1 MESQLQLKGWS
12 RARRVILVRE
22 APAVAPVGAGK
33 RRRRD
38 HFEPPLAEGE
48 GWDAQPHPWSGRTA
62 VLVTSEE
69 AEGGFA
75 TAATARHY
83 RERAD
88 AEPER
93 SGDSQLLSFKT
104 AGITSLTKPKTN
116 GDGVDIPPGK
126 SPLAASWPPS
136 SP

>member
-22 APAVAPVGAGK
+22 APAVAPVGTGK

-38 HFEPPLAEGE
+38 HFELPLAEGK
-48 GWDAQPHPWSGRTA
+48 GWDAQPHPWSGRIA
-62 VLVTSEE
+62 VPVTSDET
-69 AEGGFA
+69 EGGFA

-93 SGDSQLLSFKT
+93 SGDSQLLSFK
-104 AGITSLTKPKTN
+104 L
-116 GDGVDIPPGK
+116 
-126 SPLAASWPPS
+126 LA
-136 SP
+136 